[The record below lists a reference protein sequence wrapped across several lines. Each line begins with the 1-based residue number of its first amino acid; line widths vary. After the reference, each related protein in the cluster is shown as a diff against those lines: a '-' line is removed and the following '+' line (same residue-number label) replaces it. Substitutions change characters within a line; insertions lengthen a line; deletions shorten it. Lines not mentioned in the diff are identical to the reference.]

1 MTATAARNGSGAS
14 NGGGAGNGGAP
25 ANAALSG
32 RALATVFGA
41 LMLGMFLAALDQTIV
56 STALPT
62 IVGDLGGLNH
72 LSWVVTSYLLAS
84 TASTP
89 LYGKLGDMYG
99 RKPVFLA
106 AILIFL
112 GGSMLSGLSQS
123 MGELI
128 AFRALQGIGAGGLM
142 VGAQAII
149 ADIVPPRDRGRY
161 MGLIG
166 AVFAVSSVAG
176 PLLGGFLVESISW
189 RWVFYVNMPIG
200 ALAVLVVGF
209 RLHLH
214 TPSQRRSID
223 YLGAALLSAGV
234 SALILVTTWG
244 GNEYAWG
251 SAQIVGLG
259 LAGVALIATFIRH
272 ERRAAEPIIPLAL
285 FSSPVFRVATSLGF
299 LIGLAMFGA
308 IIFIP
313 LFLQLVYGVS
323 PTSSGLRMLPLMLGL
338 LGASVV
344 SGRVI
349 SRIGRYK
356 AFPVAGTAITSLG
369 MFLLSRLEVDTAPWL
384 ASVYMLVLGIGIGL
398 VMQVIVLVV
407 QNDAPAR
414 DVGVATSTAT
424 FFRSMGGSLGVALFG
439 AIFASRLADQLK
451 ALPGAATAHLSGG
464 VNIRPAEVHA
474 LPAAVRHDFL
484 LAFVSALQPV
494 FLVGA
499 GLTAVTFVL
508 ALLLREVPLR
518 ATLHEGAQLAGEEAV
533 ASATGA
539 EAIVAPDAA
548 PEPQRRG

>member
-1 MTATAARNGSGAS
+1 MAAGPSDGATATAN
-14 NGGGAGNGGAP
+14 GAGATAP
-25 ANAALSG
+25 TG

-62 IVGDLGGLNH
+62 IVGELGGLDH

-106 AILIFL
+106 AIVIFL
-112 GGSMLSGLSQS
+112 AGSMLSGLSQT

-128 AFRALQGIGAGGLM
+128 GFRALQGIGAGGLM

-149 ADIVPPRDRGRY
+149 ADIVPPRERGRY

-166 AVFAVSSVAG
+166 SVFAVASVAG
-176 PLLGGFLVESISW
+176 PLLGGFLVETISW
-189 RWVFYVNMPIG
+189 RWVFYVNMPVG
-200 ALAVLVVGF
+200 VLAILVVVF
-209 RLHLH
+209 RLHLD
-214 TPSQRRSID
+214 TPAQRHSID
-223 YLGAALLSAGV
+223 YIGTVLLTAGV
-234 SALILVTTWG
+234 SALVLVTTWG
-244 GNEYAWG
+244 GNDYAWD
-251 SAQIVGLG
+251 SAVIVGLAAASIAL
-259 LAGVALIATFIRH
+259 LAAFVWQ
-272 ERRAAEPIIPLAL
+272 ERRAAEPIIPLTL
-285 FSSPVFRVATSLGF
+285 FSSPVFRVATSVGF
-299 LIGLAMFGA
+299 FIGLAMFGA

-338 LGASVV
+338 LAASIT
-344 SGRVI
+344 SGRI
-349 SRIGRYK
+349 ITRIGRYK
-356 AFPVAGTAITSLG
+356 AFPVAGTAITTIGL
-369 MFLLSRLEVDTAPWL
+369 FLLSRLDVDTPPWV
-384 ASVYMLVLGIGIGL
+384 ASAYMLVVGVGIGL

-424 FFRSMGGSLGVALFG
+424 FFRSMGGSLGVALLG
-439 AIFASRLADQLK
+439 AIFASRLTSELAT
-451 ALPGAATAHLSGG
+451 LPGDAASRFAGGG
-464 VNIRPAEVHA
+464 VNISPEQVHA

-484 LAFVSALQPV
+484 LAFVHALQPV

-499 GLTAVTFVL
+499 ALTALTFVL
-508 ALLLREVPLR
+508 ALKLKEVPLR
-518 ATLHEGAQLAGEEAV
+518 ATTHAAA
-533 ASATGA
+533 
-539 EAIVAPDAA
+539 DAA
-548 PEPQRRG
+548 AAVPGVEAAATSEVHPVTRS